1 MEPKVIKQ
9 KMTEFI
15 KENSSLIQELKDEY
29 GKKYWMEEFY
39 NENKV
44 QTFMNSFIPT
54 KEELEDYRHAW
65 TDEKD
70 ELFYELLNKK

>member
-29 GKKYWMEEFY
+29 GKKHWMEEFY

-54 KEELEDYRHAW
+54 KEELEDYGHGW